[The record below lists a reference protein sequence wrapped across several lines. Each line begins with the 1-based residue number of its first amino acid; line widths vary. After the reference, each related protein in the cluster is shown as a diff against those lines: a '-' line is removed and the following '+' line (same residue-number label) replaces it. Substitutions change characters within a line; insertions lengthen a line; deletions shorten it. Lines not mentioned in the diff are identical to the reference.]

1 MRPNDVPEGLRVR
14 LGHEATAGLLELLE
28 RERGEATDQMV
39 ALATERFERRLA
51 TEMSA
56 LRVELGQSREQFTR
70 ELATARVEFIRWCFL
85 FWVTQLTVITGVL
98 FGYFGSR

>member
-14 LGHEATAGLLELLE
+14 LGHEATVGLLELLE
-28 RERGEATDQMV
+28 RERGEATEQMV

-85 FWVTQLTVITGVL
+85 FWVGQLAVMTGML
-98 FGYFGSR
+98 FGYFGGR